1 MVEDEKQIGKSP
13 SQIEQQERQSQQD
26 FMNIRDVNDRIEWKR
41 RDGSVLKNSSDLK
54 TDYDPNSANFRK

>member
-1 MVEDEKQIGKSP
+1 
-13 SQIEQQERQSQQD
+13 
-26 FMNIRDVNDRIEWKR
+26 MNLRDVNDRIEWKR